1 MRNVCAI
8 TLFPIDPI
16 ISAFYYITPPHTH
29 NMRSH
34 IPRDLYLYIYVWFSS
49 LYKSKMFIALWL
61 GTFCKASSA
70 TTTTTTTTTNNAT
83 FFLFV
88 SRNYTRKIEVHSTHS
103 VHWCTHR
110 ADLFLSVS
118 VKYIAQSSH
127 AKNLLQNV
135 VLYKFIADDEAAW
148 CTTSNRPHQHM
159 FIFILLYF
167 KITNIFYINIHK
179 RDAFI
184 YSLVA
189 IAADYMRC
197 CLDPSR
203 CNITVICIKKI
214 VYFVHVMC
222 VRCNNSKGH
231 SGCMNFDA
239 KSSYNMFKKKKQ
251 TYTTLLLGMEKIF
264 YNKNLKI
271 NENNK

>member
-103 VHWCTHR
+103 VHRSRRSFFIGFREVHC
-110 ADLFLSVS
+110 
-118 VKYIAQSSH
+118 
-127 AKNLLQNV
+127 AKFSRKEPFAKCCALQ
-135 VLYKFIADDEAAW
+135 
-148 CTTSNRPHQHM
+148 
-159 FIFILLYF
+159 
-167 KITNIFYINIHK
+167 
-179 RDAFI
+179 I
-184 YSLVA
+184 Y
-189 IAADYMRC
+189 C
-197 CLDPSR
+197 
-203 CNITVICIKKI
+203 
-214 VYFVHVMC
+214 
-222 VRCNNSKGH
+222 
-231 SGCMNFDA
+231 
-239 KSSYNMFKKKKQ
+239 
-251 TYTTLLLGMEKIF
+251 
-264 YNKNLKI
+264 
-271 NENNK
+271 